1 MDLKLYNSLTR
12 KKEKFDSLVPG
23 HVGMYV
29 CGPTVYGMPHIG
41 HARSYVTF
49 DCLRRY
55 FEYNGYKVKYVQ
67 NITDVGHIVGDVD
80 DGEDKIQKQAK
91 IEQADPVAIAYKYET
106 IYFETM
112 DKLNVLRPTI
122 SCRATGHIIEI
133 IEMIQKLLDK
143 GYAYQTE
150 EGNVY
155 FDVHKFENYG
165 QMSGRK
171 LDETLSGQRI
181 NIASDKKHNED
192 FALWKQADNGH
203 IMRWSSPFGVGYPG
217 WHIECSVMSKKY
229 LGDTFD
235 IHGGGIDNMF
245 PHHECEIAQSTIANN
260 TNFAR
265 FFVHNNLVTINGQK
279 MGKSLGNSIDLQ
291 KLLKMH
297 NPDVLRLYLL
307 QNHYRSILDFT
318 EQGLE
323 EATKI
328 YERFMN
334 FIKINTGYE
343 SIVLDTNYDDVD
355 DCKKNFFAAMDDDLN
370 TSLALSYL
378 LQMLKIGNS
387 TADYNKA
394 FYVKE
399 VLKDLL
405 QNIFGLR
412 LELKDNLNKED
423 ELINVLIKIRDK
435 FKNDHNYEMSDFIR
449 DKLSNIGVILI
460 DSKNGTTYKK
470 RDIV

>member
-12 KKEKFDSLVPG
+12 KKEKFEPLVPG
-23 HVGMYV
+23 YVGMYV

-91 IEQADPVAIAYKYET
+91 LEQTDPVAIAYKYEN

-112 DKLNVLRPTI
+112 DKLNVQRPTI

-133 IEMIQKLLDK
+133 IDMIQSLLDK
-143 GYAYQTE
+143 GYAYQTA

-155 FDVHKFENYG
+155 FDIHKFKNYG

-181 NIASDKKHNED
+181 SIANDKKCNED
-192 FALWKQADNGH
+192 FALWKHADSSH
-203 IMRWSSPFGVGYPG
+203 IMRWPSPFGLGYPG

-245 PHHECEIAQSTIANN
+245 PHHECEIAQSTMAND
-260 TNFAR
+260 TAFAR
-265 FFVHNNLVTINGQK
+265 FFIHNNLVTINGQK

-291 KLLKMH
+291 KLLTAY
-297 NPDVLRLYLL
+297 NPDVVRLYLL
-307 QNHYRSILDFT
+307 QNHYRSVLDFT
-318 EQGLE
+318 NQGLE

-328 YERFMN
+328 YNRFVD
-334 FIKINTGYE
+334 FIEDNLSSEKIN
-343 SIVLDTNYDDVD
+343 LDIKYNDIDE
-355 DCKKNFFAAMDDDLN
+355 CKNNFMSAMDDDLN
-370 TSLALSYL
+370 TSLALSFL

-387 TADYNKA
+387 TDDNMKKNYIKSIL
-394 FYVKE
+394 V
-399 VLKDLL
+399 DLL
-405 QNIFGLR
+405 TNIFGLR
-412 LELKDNLNKED
+412 LDINTSFNKE
-423 ELINVLIKIRDK
+423 ESVINILIKLREK
-435 FKNDHNYEMSDFIR
+435 FKDEKNYEMADFVRNELANVGI
-449 DKLSNIGVILI
+449 ILA
-460 DSKNGTTYKK
+460 DGKEGTTYKIK
-470 RDIV
+470 Q

>member
-1 MDLKLYNSLTR
+1 MNLKLYNSLTR
-12 KKEKFDSLVPG
+12 KKEDFVPLISG
-23 HVGMYV
+23 MVGMYV
-29 CGPTVYGMPHIG
+29 CGPTVYGMPHLG

-80 DGEDKIQKQAK
+80 DGEDKIQKQAR
-91 IEQADPVAIAYKYET
+91 IEQTDPVAIAYKYET

-122 SCRATGHIIEI
+122 SCRATGHILEI

-155 FDVHKFENYG
+155 FDIHKFKNYG
-165 QMSGRK
+165 IMSGRS

-181 NIASDKKHNED
+181 DIASDKKCNED
-192 FALWKQADNGH
+192 FALWKRADNGH
-203 IMRWSSPFGVGYPG
+203 IMRWNSPFGLGYPG
-217 WHIECSVMSKKY
+217 WHIECSVMAKKY

-245 PHHECEIAQSTIANN
+245 PHHECEIAQSTLANDAS
-260 TNFAR
+260 FAR

-291 KLLKMH
+291 TLLAKY

-307 QNHYRSILDFT
+307 QNHYRSVLDFT
-318 EQGLE
+318 DQGLE
-323 EATKI
+323 ETQKI
-328 YERFMN
+328 YDK
-334 FIKINTGYE
+334 FITFISQNKNNSKNNLDLSYSDIDELKKKFLE
-343 SIVLDTNYDDVD
+343 S
-355 DCKKNFFAAMDDDLN
+355 MDDDLN
-370 TSLALSYL
+370 TALALSHL

-387 TADYNKA
+387 TDDVIKKC
-394 FYVKE
+394 YVSE
-399 VLKDLL
+399 VIVDLL
-405 QNIFGLR
+405 KKIFGLR
-412 LELKDNLNKED
+412 LEFNITSSKEN
-423 ELINVLIKIRDK
+423 EVINILINLREK
-435 FKNDHNYEMSDFIR
+435 FKKEGNYEMADSIR
-449 DKLSNIGVILI
+449 DELKNINIKLN
-460 DSKNGTTYKK
+460 DSREGTTYK
-470 RDIV
+470 IEQ